1 MRKDIHM
8 KYAAWNGF
16 TASCRQHLPSKV
28 LIIILAVI
36 TGLITGSGAHLLKCL
51 VAWVS
56 GPMTDGLNPD
66 NANYTLLISPILGIL
81 LTGIFQRYIL
91 QREIFH
97 GVDRLS
103 KSLAHHRYHLP
114 TDLTYSPILASSIT
128 LGFGGSAGSEGPIA
142 YAGAAIGSNIGR
154 LFGITP
160 ALTKVMIACGASAG
174 IAGIFKAPVGGAL
187 FSIEVLCMGLSAV
200 AVIAVFTSSVTAALT
215 AYVWSG
221 CTPDIRFESIAPM
234 QWGWMPYVV
243 VLGLFCGLYSAY
255 YSHIMRFMTHWYST
269 MGNLCLCL
277 MHAQILSGDGGDFT
291 NFSLFASDGAQT
303 MTPILMAAGILAVKA
318 FATSSTN
325 SGGGVAGDFAP
336 TLFAGAVAG
345 FLFAATFNT
354 FFMSGL
360 PIGIF
365 VFLGMA
371 AVMAGA
377 IQAPLMAVFLTAEMA
392 SGGSVLLL
400 PLALCAM
407 LSYLTV
413 RVLHIF
419 FHHRFR
425 WTRS

>member
-1 MRKDIHM
+1 MDALCGCSRPVLRLVFSLLFPHHEVYDPLVFN
-8 KYAAWNGF
+8 NGK
-16 TASCRQHLPSKV
+16 SMGKKHHRRQHNCSVFLFPP
-28 LIIILAVI
+28 LY
-36 TGLITGSGAHLLKCL
+36 GEG
-51 VAWVS
+51 
-56 GPMTDGLNPD
+56 
-66 NANYTLLISPILGIL
+66 Y
-81 LTGIFQRYIL
+81 
-91 QREIFH
+91 
-97 GVDRLS
+97 
-103 KSLAHHRYHLP
+103 
-114 TDLTYSPILASSIT
+114 
-128 LGFGGSAGSEGPIA
+128 GFIDK
-142 YAGAAIGSNIGR
+142 
-154 LFGITP
+154 L
-160 ALTKVMIACGASAG
+160 
-174 IAGIFKAPVGGAL
+174 
-187 FSIEVLCMGLSAV
+187 
-200 AVIAVFTSSVTAALT
+200 
-215 AYVWSG
+215 
-221 CTPDIRFESIAPM
+221 
-234 QWGWMPYVV
+234 
-243 VLGLFCGLYSAY
+243 
-255 YSHIMRFMTHWYST
+255 
-269 MGNLCLCL
+269 
-277 MHAQILSGDGGDFT
+277 LSGDGGDFT
-291 NFSLFASDGAQT
+291 HFSLFASDGAQT

-354 FFMSGL
+354 VFMSGL